1 MNTQK
6 EKINASVIHILNFSY
21 LEMMKSAFALAAQ
34 TEPWV
39 TKGLK
44 APGYMFKTDE
54 LQIGCVDLEVELLS
68 HVEDRN
74 VILLLKIMERVR
86 NCKKS
91 FEKINGIDFLDY
103 IVDDEIYRMALNV
116 YVDYDDRMRSYKQRV
131 QEDCEIKYLLYLNI
145 WRCTEVL
152 RTQVASITDEQE
164 NVFNAQY
171 FGYLEGKIKSED
183 TNAQLL
189 FDLMADLDRN

>member
-54 LQIGCVDLEVELLS
+54 LQIGCVDHILYLLGVNHRFLRS
-68 HVEDRN
+68 DYYMPKHQKLKSS
-74 VILLLKIMERVR
+74 LLLP
-86 NCKKS
+86 NS
-91 FEKINGIDFLDY
+91 
-103 IVDDEIYRMALNV
+103 
-116 YVDYDDRMRSYKQRV
+116 
-131 QEDCEIKYLLYLNI
+131 
-145 WRCTEVL
+145 
-152 RTQVASITDEQE
+152 
-164 NVFNAQY
+164 
-171 FGYLEGKIKSED
+171 
-183 TNAQLL
+183 
-189 FDLMADLDRN
+189 